1 MTGWA
6 PGHNYS
12 CSQQKSDMDFPGKIL
27 LLGEYG
33 ILLDSMALSVPYPRY
48 SGRFRFPDDEAGKKT
63 ENETASGT
71 ELKRMLAYLSS
82 HREKFSYLDLKR
94 FETELGLGLWFESTI
109 PQGAGLGSSGALT
122 AALYARYAL
131 EGSVEGYLATRE
143 RLAAIESCFHGRS
156 SGIDPLTSLL
166 GQPLLSQAKSP
177 FLQTVDLSP
186 FLNAYTL
193 FLVDTQQK
201 SSTGGLVAH
210 FMECCKD
217 PAYRQTMEQ
226 VYLPLLEETVNAL
239 LSGDFDS
246 LDPALKR
253 MEQFQL
259 TNFEK
264 MIPPSMRT
272 VFAEG
277 ADRDHCI
284 FKLCGSGG
292 GGYLLAISRNRSLT
306 EKYLMSRHLN
316 YSVVQPA
323 GRLTNQLFT

>member
-1 MTGWA
+1 
-6 PGHNYS
+6 
-12 CSQQKSDMDFPGKIL
+12 MDFPGKIL

-63 ENETASGT
+63 ENETASGI
-71 ELKRMLAYLSS
+71 ELNRMLAYLSA
-82 HREKFSYLDLKR
+82 HREKFSFLDLER
-94 FETELGLGLWFESTI
+94 FGTELGQGLWFESTI

-122 AALYARYAL
+122 AALYARYAP
-131 EGSVEGYLATRE
+131 EGSAEGQMATRE

-259 TNFEK
+259 TYFEK
-264 MIPPSMRT
+264 MIPPSMRA
-272 VFAEG
+272 VFA
-277 ADRDHCI
+277 DRAKDHCF

-292 GGYLLAISRNRSLT
+292 GGYLLAISRNRSQT